1 MDITDKTIGNLV
13 AEDYRYAAVFQK
25 HGIDFCC
32 GGGASLRAAC
42 EKRGLD
48 PMLLERDLIRAVQ
61 DHGKSD
67 DDPNAWP
74 LDRLIGHIL
83 EKHHAYLRR
92 TLPVL
97 TAYARKVARVH
108 GESDPEVI
116 EIASLIEAL
125 SAELEQHM
133 MKEERILFPVIVNAA
148 AARRGG
154 MLPESIGRPIQVME
168 AEHEAAGDIL
178 HTLRTLSHDY
188 TPPAHAC
195 NTYRVQYLTMKELE
209 ADLFRHIHLENNIL
223 FPKALAMAGG
233 AT

>member
-1 MDITDKTIGNLV
+1 MNIQDKTIGNLV
-13 AEDYRYAAVFQK
+13 AQDYRYAAVFQK

-32 GGGASLRAAC
+32 GGGASLRAVC
-42 EKRGLD
+42 EKQGID
-48 PMLLERDLIRAVQ
+48 SMMLEQELTSAVQ
-61 DHGKSD
+61 DPVKSD

-83 EKHHAYLRR
+83 ENHHVYLRQ
-92 TLPVL
+92 TLPAL
-97 TAYARKVARVH
+97 IAYSRKVASVH

-116 EIASLIEAL
+116 EIASLIETLAG
-125 SAELEQHM
+125 ELEQHM
-133 MKEERILFPVIVNAA
+133 LKEERILFPVIMNAVTA
-148 AARRGG
+148 HRGG

-178 HTLRTLSHDY
+178 HSLRALSHDY

-223 FPKALAMAGG
+223 FPKAVAMAGG
-233 AT
+233 IT